1 MSSTDELLRE
11 VEETGTDGRAE
22 REGTGSDE
30 GSGLFSRIGART
42 GRLFAVRSF
51 LLALVVIG
59 VATLVAGALIP
70 LGSVGGL
77 IGTAAGAFGY
87 GLVASRARYAESA
100 LAGGLVLGV
109 ATLADYL
116 VLSVFTG
123 VGLALPLAAGGIGL
137 VVALVG
143 HYFGRDL
150 RDGLTREI

>member
-11 VEETGTDGRAE
+11 VEETGSDGRAE
-22 REGTGSDE
+22 REETGSDE
-30 GSGLFSRIGART
+30 RSGLFSRVGART

-59 VATLVAGALIP
+59 IATLVAGALIP

-77 IGTAAGAFGY
+77 IGTAAGSFGY
-87 GLVASRARYAESA
+87 GLVASRSRYAEA
-100 LAGGLVLGV
+100 GLAGGLVLGV

-116 VLSVFTG
+116 VFSVFAG
-123 VGLALPLAAGGIGL
+123 VGLALPLAGGAVGL
-137 VVALVG
+137 VVALLG